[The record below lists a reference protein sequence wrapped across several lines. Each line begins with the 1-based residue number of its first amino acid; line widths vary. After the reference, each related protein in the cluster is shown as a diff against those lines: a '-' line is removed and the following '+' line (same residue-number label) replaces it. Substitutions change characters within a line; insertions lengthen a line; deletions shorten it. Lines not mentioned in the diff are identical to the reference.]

1 MNPGL
6 KTHFCSDREIHY
18 DGAQLSPHW
27 IYRQFDLLGD
37 SLVSFVGGAKVDLD
51 HMVDLE
57 DVKKAA
63 PIYSPKMLH
72 FIGEWFCDSLD
83 VGVLLQHLFVCEAYE
98 LLLEKGV
105 VGLRRRGND
114 LYLNDRK
121 LSVSIATRSP
131 VSVLMH
137 TAFNIE
143 TEGTPVPTVGL
154 SELRVHAPAFAAE
167 ALSRFKADSEIWY
180 RARVKVLP
188 R

>member
-6 KTHFCSDREIHY
+6 KTQFCSEREIHY
-18 DGAQLSPHW
+18 DGTQLAPHW
-27 IYRQFDLLGD
+27 IYRNFDLMGD
-37 SLVSFVGGAKVDLD
+37 SLVAFTGSARVDLD

-63 PIYSPKMLH
+63 PIYSPRMLH
-72 FIGEWFCDSLD
+72 FIGEWFTDSLD
-83 VGVLLQHLFVCEAYE
+83 VGVLLQHLFVCQVYE

-105 VGLRRRGND
+105 TGLRRRGND

-154 SELRVHAPAFAAE
+154 SELNVHAPTLAE
-167 ALSRFKADSEIWY
+167 EVLARFKHDSEIWY